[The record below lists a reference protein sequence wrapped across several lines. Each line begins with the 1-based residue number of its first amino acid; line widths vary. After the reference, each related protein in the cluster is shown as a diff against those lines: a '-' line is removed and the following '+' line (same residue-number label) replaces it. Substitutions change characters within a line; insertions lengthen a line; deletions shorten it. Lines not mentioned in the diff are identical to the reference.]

1 MTELDSVVCDYREQ
15 LAQTLEESAE
25 WRRRRAVERVD
36 DERNHQSACALFAA
50 ARDVAALADRDPRLV
65 RLVRLFETN
74 DDAAVGDF
82 LEEEHYIIV
91 QHGFGCDATQTTD
104 ELLSA
109 LVKAADDA
117 VLSSLDD
124 RLGLP

>member
-82 LEEEHYIIV
+82 L
-91 QHGFGCDATQTTD
+91 
-104 ELLSA
+104 
-109 LVKAADDA
+109 
-117 VLSSLDD
+117 
-124 RLGLP
+124 